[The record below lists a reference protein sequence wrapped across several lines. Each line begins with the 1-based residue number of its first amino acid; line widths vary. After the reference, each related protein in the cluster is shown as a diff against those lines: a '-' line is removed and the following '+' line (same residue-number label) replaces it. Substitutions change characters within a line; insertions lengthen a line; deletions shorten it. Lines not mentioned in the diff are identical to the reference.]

1 MMLSLINF
9 SSQHKKYQS
18 QSSEPLPN
26 VLPEG
31 MAEGIA
37 NDILNVMP
45 EDAEITQF
53 MSAALN
59 EIAQKLETES
69 EKLSVKI
76 PSAEELIAY
85 TGECFPEGSFVESQ
99 EKKRQNVIK
108 KLINSRYDLSD
119 FADIIF
125 DDENKNEAVQI
136 VITAA
141 HKGKMLYIQINCLDK
156 GFEQIL
162 KKCTMH

>member
-1 MMLSLINF
+1 MMLPLLKF
-9 SSQHKKYQS
+9 SSLQEKHQS
-18 QSSEPLPN
+18 QSSETLPS

-53 MSAALN
+53 MNAAMN

-69 EKLSVKI
+69 EKLPLKI
-76 PSAEELIAY
+76 PTAQELIAY
-85 TGECFPEGSFVESQ
+85 TGTFYDSMMFDNRGNREEI
-99 EKKRQNVIK
+99 IK

-119 FADIIF
+119 FADIKF
-125 DDENKNEAVQI
+125 YKEDKKEAEQI
-136 VITAA
+136 VIAAA
-141 HKGKMLYIQINCLDK
+141 HKGKILHVTMSPAED